1 MIVVDQLRPCCSL
14 IGVRA
19 AARAEGIAVEEAGA
33 GYTNYSIAS
42 LKLSI
47 HIYPKTLDLYVCF
60 FNSTIFYYF
69 NHIKVIRNTNKSGGA
84 AHVKMTRKV
93 NLIWRTH
100 HKRKKKGVDES
111 VRND

>member
-1 MIVVDQLRPCCSL
+1 MLFFNR
-14 IGVRA
+14 RA
-19 AARAEGIAVEEAGA
+19 SGSESGRNSGRGSGSGLYELFDCVIK
-33 GYTNYSIAS
+33 N
-42 LKLSI
+42 I
-47 HIYPKTLDLYVCF
+47 HIYQKTLDLYVCF

-93 NLIWRTH
+93 NLISRTH